1 MLTLRKFKI
10 TNPYAGVDWDS
21 WHHYKTNLH
30 THSTASDAQVDFSDM
45 IKAYY
50 DADFDILAM
59 TDHGVVNHGWNQKPR
74 RIPVL
79 SVSSII
85 KKPTWLSDEE
95 YGAILD
101 GTYKNRGRGMTDLRY
116 GIEINTAVFT
126 KAHVNGFF
134 TEYGQGLVGHEN
146 DFEGPVKGVAE
157 SGGLSVINHPGDWL
171 ESYVDVNHAHEKKN
185 IELFADILKRYP
197 SCLGIEAFNRIDTV
211 TEGSPAQAAGIPIV
225 AMSYND
231 FSDYLKWFKVFCNL
245 NGQPELWNTV
255 AMPALDKVVDV
266 LCRIPENP
274 ENAPKVFAMFSATK
288 DNITANTSNT
298 VLGGMISEMQAV
310 NISDADNTSGAER
323 IEINMESVFAAGPDM
338 IVVQCHAS
346 KEDDAAQL
354 DRVYGGNAVWQS
366 LRAVKEGKVYF
377 LEPHL
382 FHYKPNSR
390 FADAYVTLAKILY
403 PEIDF
408 DN

>member
-1 MLTLRKFKI
+1 MKKLFSLLMALCLLCAALPVVAENADTDRASAIRAKFLEKADEVIVTDTSVIFTDAASETPLEIAKNPGKTAVLYGSFVTLW
-10 TNPYAGVDWDS
+10 YEAGGKADGVIGGSSSIKLYELYIGRDVTQDEGVTVLAESSAGKNWNTESIIAFQPDLIVCS
-21 WHHYKTNLH
+21 TAMSGYKTI
-30 THSTASDAQVDFSDM
+30 SA
-45 IKAYY
+45 
-50 DADFDILAM
+50 
-59 TDHGVVNHGWNQKPR
+59 
-74 RIPVL
+74 
-79 SVSSII
+79 
-85 KKPTWLSDEE
+85 
-95 YGAILD
+95 
-101 GTYKNRGRGMTDLRY
+101 
-116 GIEINTAVFT
+116 
-126 KAHVNGFF
+126 
-134 TEYGQGLVGHEN
+134 
-146 DFEGPVKGVAE
+146 
-157 SGGLSVINHPGDWL
+157 
-171 ESYVDVNHAHEKKN
+171 
-185 IELFADILKRYP
+185 
-197 SCLGIEAFNRIDTV
+197 
-211 TEGSPAQAAGIPIV
+211 PAQAADIPVV

-245 NGQPELWNTV
+245 NGQPELWDTV

-266 LCRIPENP
+266 LCRIPEKP

-323 IEINMESVFAAGPDM
+323 IEINMESVFAANPDM

-366 LRAVKEGKVYF
+366 LRVVKEGKVYF

-403 PEIDF
+403 SEIDF